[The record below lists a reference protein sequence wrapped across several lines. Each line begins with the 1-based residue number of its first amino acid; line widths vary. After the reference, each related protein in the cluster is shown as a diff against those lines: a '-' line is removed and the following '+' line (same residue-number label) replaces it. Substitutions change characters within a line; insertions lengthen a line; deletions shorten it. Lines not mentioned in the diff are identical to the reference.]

1 MFFQYSTVVNP
12 TTANNA
18 DNLRPHNLF
27 TLFLPDV
34 RSTHQSHLQQE
45 NIKQQIHPTKTQIR
59 NKMIDR
65 TIFES
70 LQSKIDE
77 EAAVRDVRAKPFSVR
92 APEKSQSD
100 VFQELHEIVQ
110 TLARNGP
117 SLSMLQNFCFP

>member
-1 MFFQYSTVVNP
+1 
-12 TTANNA
+12 
-18 DNLRPHNLF
+18 
-27 TLFLPDV
+27 
-34 RSTHQSHLQQE
+34 
-45 NIKQQIHPTKTQIR
+45 
-59 NKMIDR
+59 MIDR

-100 VFQELHEIVQ
+100 VFQELHEIIQ

-117 SLSMLQNFCFP
+117 SLSMLQSFCFP